1 MGYFRRVQSGTP
13 TRFWINNPTPAETR
27 LAIAAGAIA
36 CTTNPTFA
44 AKVIAADPA
53 GAAAA
58 VDAAVRET
66 PNDHAAADLV
76 QRSLCRPILD
86 AFRPL
91 YDRDPLRQ
99 GWVSVQGD
107 PTAEDDPRDI
117 VSSMRAAR
125 ELGPNVIA
133 KIPVT
138 VAGLEAIGTLA
149 AEGVPII
156 ATEVMA
162 VSQAMAAVEA
172 WSRATAKDRAGRFP
186 PLYVTHIT
194 GILEE
199 HLVAA
204 AARAGVAVDPADL
217 SAGSVALAHR
227 QFRLLASRGVPARM
241 LGGGAR
247 GLHHFTGMVGLD
259 MDVTINWSGT
269 ADELERRDGP
279 VVDRSRESEPR
290 EIVAKLRDLL
300 PDFRRAWDEDGL
312 VPAEFADFG
321 PVALFRGRFVE
332 GWRKLL
338 ALIRQRRD
346 GGREIGR

>member
-1 MGYFRRVQSGTP
+1 MGYFHCVRAGTP

-27 LAIAAGAIA
+27 RAIGAGAIA

-53 GAAAA
+53 GTAAA
-58 VDAAVRET
+58 VDAAVHET
-66 PNDHAAADLV
+66 PDDHAAADLV
-76 QRSLCRPILD
+76 QRSLCRPLLE

-91 YDRDPLRQ
+91 HDRDPLRQ

-125 ELGPNVIA
+125 QLGPNVIA

-156 ATEVMA
+156 ATEIMA
-162 VSQAMAAVEA
+162 VSQAMAAVDT
-172 WSRATAKDRAGRFP
+172 WSRAAARDRAGRLP
-186 PLYVTHIT
+186 PFSITHI
-194 GILEE
+194 
-199 HLVAA
+199 
-204 AARAGVAVDPADL
+204 
-217 SAGSVALAHR
+217 
-227 QFRLLASRGVPARM
+227 
-241 LGGGAR
+241 
-247 GLHHFTGMVGLD
+247 TGMVGLD
-259 MDVTINWSGT
+259 RDVTINRAGT

-279 VVDRSRESEPR
+279 VVDRGTDCEPR
-290 EIVAKLRDLL
+290 ETVAKLRDLL
-300 PDFRRAWDEDGL
+300 PDFRRAWDEGGL
-312 VPAEFADFG
+312 APAEFAEFG
-321 PVALFRGRFVE
+321 PVALFRGRFVD

-338 ALIRQRRD
+338 DIVRQRR
-346 GGREIGR
+346 GGKETDP

>member
-1 MGYFRRVQSGTP
+1 MGYFKRVQAATP

-27 LAIAAGAIA
+27 LAIEAGAIA

-53 GAAAA
+53 GTAAA

-66 PNDHAAADLV
+66 RDDRAASDLV
-76 QRSLCRPILD
+76 QRELCRPILE

-91 YDRDPLRQ
+91 HDRDPLRQ

-125 ELGPNVIA
+125 GLGPNVIA

-156 ATEVMA
+156 ATEIMA
-162 VSQAMAAVEA
+162 VSQAMAAAEA
-172 WSRATAKDRAGRFP
+172 WSRAAAKDRAGRLP
-186 PLYVTHIT
+186 PFYITHIT
-194 GILEE
+194 GIFEE
-199 HLVAA
+199 YLAAA
-204 AARAGVAVDPADL
+204 AARAGIAVDPAEL
-217 SAGSVALAHR
+217 AAGSVALAHR
-227 QFRLLASRGVPARM
+227 QFRLLAERGVAARM

-247 GLHHFTGMVGLD
+247 GLAHFTGMVGLD
-259 MDVTINWSGT
+259 MDVTINWAGT
-269 ADELERRDGP
+269 ADELERRDAR
-279 VVDRSRESEPR
+279 VEDRSGDAEPL
-290 EIVAKLRDLL
+290 ETVEKLRDLL
-300 PDFRRAWDEDGL
+300 PDFRRAWDDGGL
-312 VPAEFADFG
+312 APAEFADFG
-321 PVALFRGRFVE
+321 PVALFRDRFVD

-338 ALIRQRRD
+338 DIVRRRR
-346 GGREIGR
+346 GGKEAAR